1 MKEKSKKANEEKET
15 EVNTVVKKKRGRPKK
30 VKKEGENTEVK
41 KKKNE
46 EKKKQNKGKKTEN
59 TELKEKKKKGGRKKE
74 NTVIEKKVTVMKYSE
89 LSEVEK
95 EDNENKYKKVRKRI
109 FNIMQYEK
117 HPVTGQELLTEEKI
131 IKALEEFGKC
141 KYAYIMHDKD
151 RNEDTTLKN
160 RHFHIVIQ
168 TENTVPLIVVAKR
181 FGILPN
187 FIEIPKGR
195 DSFGDCC
202 EYLTHEAPSEQEK
215 AKYRYSDEEVKSNFN
230 FRELVDN
237 TVKRR
242 FDRELRLATG
252 DDETYYFKGVH
263 EGRLTLT
270 DVLKENN
277 RFYYK
282 HERELKYFRNVYLQ
296 ENAEMPKVRLNFYIS
311 GDGGAGKDSMC
322 RALARALYPEETDD
336 DKIFYMVGNDNVMFD
351 GYDGQPV
358 LIWSDFRAEELLKSF
373 NYKKGVIFRI
383 FDTHPQKFNLNI
395 KYGKINLINKYN
407 IVNSNQSW
415 MEFLD
420 GLVGEYVDKDGEMH
434 YAEDKKQ
441 SYRRFPVL
449 IPIRESDFDLLIN
462 KGFIGT
468 GSYFEYNETKKIIGN
483 FRRIN
488 EINDE
493 EIRKKIERRTVNI
506 PITEVQKIEN
516 KEEKEFDEN
525 EFLGYGSTE
534 EQLFGAF
541 SGSLEG
547 DTEEKKEE
555 FEEVKLL
562 ETEEGKKVKTITSEE
577 EENDF
582 PDLPVLDKKDKNE
595 SGEEG
600 GGESGEDEF
609 PF

>member
-1 MKEKSKKANEEKET
+1 MKEKSKKENGEKET

-46 EKKKQNKGKKTEN
+46 EKKKQNKGKKTKN
-59 TELKEKKKKGGRKKE
+59 TELKEKKKKGGEKEE
-74 NTVIEKKVTVMKYSE
+74 NTVIEKKATVMKYSE

-95 EDNENKYKKVRKRI
+95 EDNENKYKKMRKRI

-117 HPVTGQELLTEEKI
+117 HLFTGEELLTEEKI
-131 IKALEEFGKC
+131 EKALLEFGKC
-141 KYAYIMHDKD
+141 KYAYILHDKD

-168 TENTVPLIVVAKR
+168 TENPVPLIVVAKR
-181 FGILPN
+181 FDILPN
-187 FIEIPKGR
+187 FIEVPKGR

-215 AKYRYSDEEVKSNFN
+215 GKYRYSDEEVKSNFN
-230 FRELVDN
+230 FRELVDD

-242 FDRELRLATG
+242 FERELRMG
-252 DDETYYFKGVH
+252 MDDKTYYYQRVH
-263 EGRLTLT
+263 TGKLTLT
-270 DVLKENN
+270 DILKENN
-277 RFYYK
+277 KFYYE

-373 NYKKGVIFRI
+373 NFKKGVIFRI

-415 MEFLD
+415 LEFLD
-420 GLVGEYVDKDGEMH
+420 GLVGEYIDKDGEMH

-449 IPIRESDFDLLIN
+449 IPIRETDFDLLIN

-468 GSYFEYNETKKIIGN
+468 GSYYEYNETKEIVGN
-483 FRRIN
+483 FRKIN
-488 EINDE
+488 EISDE
-493 EIRKKIERRTVNI
+493 EMRKEIERKTVNI
-506 PITEVQKIEN
+506 PISEVKKIEN
-516 KEEKEFDEN
+516 KEEKEFDKKEFQHYGMTNEQIYRAIAGEDKEN
-525 EFLGYGSTE
+525 
-534 EQLFGAF
+534 
-541 SGSLEG
+541 
-547 DTEEKKEE
+547 TEEKKEK

-562 ETEEGKKVKTITSEE
+562 ETEEEKKVKKAIEE
-577 EENDF
+577 EVNKDF

-609 PF
+609 QF

>member
-117 HPVTGQELLTEEKI
+117 HPKTGEELLTEEKI

-141 KYAYIMHDKD
+141 KYAYIVHDKD

-168 TENTVPLIVVAKR
+168 TENPVPLLVVAKR
-181 FGILPN
+181 FDILPN
-187 FIEIPKGR
+187 FIEVPKGR
-195 DSFGDCC
+195 DAFGDCC

-215 AKYRYSDEEVKSNFN
+215 GKYRYSDEEVKSNFN

-493 EIRKKIERRTVNI
+493 EIRRKIERRTVNI

-582 PDLPVLDKKDKNE
+582 PDLTVLDKKDKNE

>member
-117 HPVTGQELLTEEKI
+117 HPATGQELLTEEKI

-168 TENTVPLIVVAKR
+168 TENPVPLIVVAKR
-181 FGILPN
+181 FDILPN
-187 FIEIPKGR
+187 FVEIPKGR

-202 EYLTHEAPSEQEK
+202 EYLTHEAQSEQEK
-215 AKYRYSDEEVKSNFN
+215 GKYRYSDEEVKSNFN

-383 FDTHPQKFNLNI
+383 FDTHPQKFNLNV

>member
-1 MKEKSKKANEEKET
+1 MKEKSKKENKEKET
-15 EVNTVVKKKRGRPKK
+15 EGNTVVKKKRGRPKK
-30 VKKEGENTEVK
+30 AKKEGENTEVK

-46 EKKKQNKGKKTEN
+46 GKLKQSKVKKTKN
-59 TELKEKKKKGGRKKE
+59 TELKEKKKKGGEKEE
-74 NTVIEKKVTVMKYSE
+74 NTVIEKKATVMKYSE

-95 EDNENKYKKVRKRI
+95 EDNENKYKKMRKRI
-109 FNIMQYEK
+109 FNIMQYER
-117 HPVTGQELLTEEKI
+117 HPQTGEELLTEEKI
-131 IKALEEFGKC
+131 IKALQEFGKC

-160 RHFHIVIQ
+160 KHFHIVIQ
-168 TENTVPLIVVAKR
+168 TENPVPILVVAKR
-181 FGILPN
+181 FDILPN
-187 FIEIPKGR
+187 FVEVPKGR
-195 DSFGDCC
+195 DAFGDCC
-202 EYLTHEAPSEQEK
+202 EYLTHEAPAEQEK
-215 AKYRYSDEEVKSNFN
+215 GKYRYSDEEVKSNFN
-230 FRELVDN
+230 FREFVDD

-242 FDRELRLATG
+242 FERELRLG
-252 DDETYYFKGVH
+252 MDDKTYYYQQVH
-263 EGRLTLT
+263 EGKLTLT
-270 DVLKENN
+270 DILKENN
-277 RFYYK
+277 KFYYE

-322 RALARALYPEETDD
+322 RALARALYPDIEDD

-373 NYKKGVIFRI
+373 NFKKGVIFRI

-407 IVNSNQSW
+407 IVNSNQPW
-415 MEFLD
+415 LEFLD
-420 GLVGEYVDKDGEMH
+420 GLVGEYIDKDGEMH

-462 KGFIGT
+462 KGFIGE

-547 DTEEKKEE
+547 DSEEKKEE

>member
-1 MKEKSKKANEEKET
+1 MKEKSKKET

-168 TENTVPLIVVAKR
+168 TENPVPLIVVAKR
-181 FGILPN
+181 FDILPN

-215 AKYRYSDEEVKSNFN
+215 GKYRYSDEEVKSNFN

-506 PITEVQKIEN
+506 PIIEVQKIEN

>member
-1 MKEKSKKANEEKET
+1 MKEKSKKTNGEKET

-59 TELKEKKKKGGRKKE
+59 TELKEKKKKGGEKEE
-74 NTVIEKKVTVMKYSE
+74 NTVIEKKATVMKYSE

-95 EDNENKYKKVRKRI
+95 EDIENKYKKMRKRI

-117 HPVTGQELLTEEKI
+117 HPKTGEELLTEEKI

-168 TENTVPLIVVAKR
+168 TENPVPLLVVAKR
-181 FGILPN
+181 FDILPN
-187 FIEIPKGR
+187 FVEIPKGR
-195 DSFGDCC
+195 DAFGDCC
-202 EYLTHEAPSEQEK
+202 EYLTHEAQSEEEK
-215 AKYRYSDEEVKSNFN
+215 GKYRYSDEEVKSNFN

-242 FDRELRLATG
+242 FDRELRLAIG

-282 HERELKYFRNVYLQ
+282 HEQKLKYYRTVYLQ

-322 RALARALYPEETDD
+322 RALARALYPEFEDD
-336 DKIFYMVGNDNVMFD
+336 DKIFFTVGNDGVMFD

-358 LIWSDFRAEELLKSF
+358 LIWSDFRAEELLKAF

-415 MEFLD
+415 REFLD
-420 GLVGEYVDKDGEMH
+420 GLVGEYIDKDGEMH

-449 IPIRESDFDLLIN
+449 IPIREADFDLLIN

-468 GSYFEYNETKKIIGN
+468 GSYFEYNETKEIVGN
-483 FRRIN
+483 FRKIN
-488 EINDE
+488 EISDE
-493 EIRKKIERRTVNI
+493 EIRKEIERKTVNI
-506 PITEVQKIEN
+506 PLSEVRKIEN
-516 KEEKEFDEN
+516 KEEKEFDKTEFQGFGMTKEQIYRAIVGEDKEN
-525 EFLGYGSTE
+525 N
-534 EQLFGAF
+534 
-541 SGSLEG
+541 
-547 DTEEKKEE
+547 EEKKEE

-562 ETEEGKKVKTITSEE
+562 ETEEEKKAKEMMEE
-577 EENDF
+577 ELDKDF
-582 PDLPVLDKKDKNE
+582 PDLPVLDKKNQSDG
-595 SGEEG
+595 GEEE

>member
-168 TENTVPLIVVAKR
+168 TENPVPLIVVAKR
-181 FGILPN
+181 FDILPN

-215 AKYRYSDEEVKSNFN
+215 GKYRYSDEEVKSNFN

>member
-1 MKEKSKKANEEKET
+1 MKEKSKKANGEKET

-59 TELKEKKKKGGRKKE
+59 TELKEKKKKGGKKKE

-168 TENTVPLIVVAKR
+168 TENPVPLVVVAKR
-181 FGILPN
+181 FDILPN
-187 FIEIPKGR
+187 FIETPKGR

-202 EYLTHEAPSEQEK
+202 EYLTHEAQSEQEK
-215 AKYRYSDEEVKSNFN
+215 GKYRYSDEEVKSNFN
-230 FRELVDN
+230 FRKLVDE

-242 FDRELRLATG
+242 FDRELRLAIG

-263 EGRLTLT
+263 EGKLTLT

-277 RFYYK
+277 KFYYK
-282 HERELKYFRNVYLQ
+282 HEQKLKYYRTVYLQ
-296 ENAEMPKVRLNFYIS
+296 ENAEMPSVRLNFYIS

-322 RALARALYPEETDD
+322 RALARALYPEIEDD
-336 DKIFYMVGNDNVMFD
+336 DKIFFTVGNDNVMFD

-373 NYKKGVIFRI
+373 GYKKGVIFRI

-420 GLVGEYVDKDGEMH
+420 GLVGEYIDKDGEMH

-449 IPIRESDFDLLIN
+449 IPIREDDFDLLIN
-462 KGFIGT
+462 RGFIGT

-488 EINDE
+488 EISDE
-493 EIRKKIERRTVNI
+493 EKRKEIERRTVHI
-506 PITEVQKIEN
+506 PIVEVQKIEN
-516 KEEKEFDEN
+516 KEEKEFDEK
-525 EFLGYGSTE
+525 EFLAYGYTE
-534 EQLFGAF
+534 EQFFDPPAHIT
-541 SGSLEG
+541 E
-547 DTEEKKEE
+547 EEKKEE

-562 ETEEGKKVKTITSEE
+562 ETEDEKKDKLVKSEE
-577 EENDF
+577 ENDDF
-582 PDLPVLDKKDKNE
+582 PDLPVLNEKDKNG

>member
-1 MKEKSKKANEEKET
+1 MKEKSKKANGEKET

-168 TENTVPLIVVAKR
+168 TENPVPLIVVAKR
-181 FGILPN
+181 FDILPN
-187 FIEIPKGR
+187 FVEVPKGR
-195 DSFGDCC
+195 DAFGDCC
-202 EYLTHEAPSEQEK
+202 EYLTHETPSEQEK
-215 AKYRYSDEEVKSNFN
+215 GKYRYSDEEVKSNFN

-242 FDRELRLATG
+242 FDRELRLVTG

-462 KGFIGT
+462 KGFIGK

>member
-74 NTVIEKKVTVMKYSE
+74 NTVIEKKVIVMKYSE

-168 TENTVPLIVVAKR
+168 TENPVPLIVVAKR
-181 FGILPN
+181 FDILPN

-215 AKYRYSDEEVKSNFN
+215 GKYRYSDEEVKSNFN

>member
-1 MKEKSKKANEEKET
+1 MKEKSKKANGEKET

-168 TENTVPLIVVAKR
+168 TENPVPLVVIAKR
-181 FGILPN
+181 FDILPN
-187 FIEIPKGR
+187 FIETPKGR

-202 EYLTHEAPSEQEK
+202 EYLTHEAQSEQEK
-215 AKYRYSDEEVKSNFN
+215 GKYRYSDEEVKSNFN
-230 FRELVDN
+230 FRKLVDE

-242 FDRELRLATG
+242 FDRELRLAIG

-263 EGRLTLT
+263 EGKLTLT

-277 RFYYK
+277 KFYYK
-282 HERELKYFRNVYLQ
+282 HEQKLKYYRTVYLQ
-296 ENAEMPKVRLNFYIS
+296 ENAEMPSVRLNFYIS

-322 RALARALYPEETDD
+322 RALARALYPEIEDD
-336 DKIFYMVGNDNVMFD
+336 DKIFFIVGNDNVMFD

-373 NYKKGVIFRI
+373 GYKKGVIFRI

-420 GLVGEYVDKDGEMH
+420 GLVGEYIDKDGEMH

-449 IPIRESDFDLLIN
+449 IPIREDDFDLLIN
-462 KGFIGT
+462 RGFIGT

-488 EINDE
+488 EISDE
-493 EIRKKIERRTVNI
+493 EKRKEIERRTVHI
-506 PITEVQKIEN
+506 PIVEVQKIEN
-516 KEEKEFDEN
+516 KEEKEFDEK
-525 EFLGYGSTE
+525 EFLAYGYTE
-534 EQLFGAF
+534 EQFFDPPAHIT
-541 SGSLEG
+541 E
-547 DTEEKKEE
+547 EEKKEE

-562 ETEEGKKVKTITSEE
+562 ETEDEKKDKLVKSEE
-577 EENDF
+577 ENDDF
-582 PDLPVLDKKDKNE
+582 PDLPVLNEKDKNG

>member
-1 MKEKSKKANEEKET
+1 MKEKSKKEKEEKET
-15 EVNTVVKKKRGRPKK
+15 EGNTVVKKKRGRPKR

-46 EKKKQNKGKKTEN
+46 GKIKQNKVKKTKN
-59 TELKEKKKKGGRKKE
+59 TELKEKKRRGGEKE
-74 NTVIEKKVTVMKYSE
+74 KNTVIEKKVTVMKYSE

-95 EDNENKYKKVRKRI
+95 EDNENKYKKMRKRI
-109 FNIMQYEK
+109 FNIMQYER
-117 HPVTGQELLTEEKI
+117 HPVTGAELLTEEKI
-131 IKALEEFGKC
+131 KKALEEFGKC

-168 TENTVPLIVVAKR
+168 TENPVPLIVVAKR
-181 FGILPN
+181 FDILPN
-187 FIEIPKGR
+187 FVEIPKGR

-215 AKYRYSDEEVKSNFN
+215 GKHRYSDEEVKSNFN
-230 FRELVDN
+230 FRALVDE

-242 FDRELRLATG
+242 FERDLRLATG
-252 DDETYYFKGVH
+252 DDRTFYFKGVH

-270 DVLKENN
+270 DVLKGNN
-277 RFYYK
+277 KFYYE

-322 RALARALYPEETDD
+322 RALARALYPDEEDD

-420 GLVGEYVDKDGEMH
+420 GLVGEYIDKDGEMH

-468 GSYFEYNETKKIIGN
+468 GSYFEYNETKEIVGN
-483 FRRIN
+483 FRKIN
-488 EINDE
+488 EISDE
-493 EIRKKIERRTVNI
+493 EIRKKIERKTVNI
-506 PITEVQKIEN
+506 PVSEIKKIEN
-516 KEEKEFDEN
+516 KPEEKFDQTK
-525 EFLGYGSTE
+525 FQGYGMTK
-534 EQLFGAF
+534 EQIYRAVAG
-541 SGSLEG
+541 E
-547 DTEEKKEE
+547 DKENNEEKKEE

-562 ETEEGKKVKTITSEE
+562 ETEEEKKAKAIMEE
-577 EENDF
+577 ELDKDF
-582 PDLPVLDKKDKNE
+582 PDLPVLDKKNKNG